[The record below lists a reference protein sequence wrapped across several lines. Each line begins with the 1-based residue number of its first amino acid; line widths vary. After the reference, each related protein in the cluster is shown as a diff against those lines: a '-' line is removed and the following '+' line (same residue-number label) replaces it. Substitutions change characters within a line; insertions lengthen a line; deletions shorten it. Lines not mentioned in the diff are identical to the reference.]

1 MLIVNSRHG
10 SEILSC
16 SNLEDSEGSEK
27 AGGKRVRKK
36 RGWIERFTS
45 FHLFSCKSVCWW
57 CCHVNS
63 SVSSTGRQG
72 LYLMIPLCFYSS
84 VTPESIN
91 FLIEFLTKKAFI
103 SFYLFHFILKVY
115 HVTIMFT
122 KLSPALSLPD
132 YTPDNQHR
140 CLSLVF
146 LYFSS
151 RPWWCIFG
159 CAKTNFPASAIK
171 CILISNWTQPGFV
184 YSNSS
189 IRVSEW
195 GVIAAGSHTAMSN
208 CSARSAG
215 TQIALKYVTDMVDKS
230 QGYLR
235 AQHPCT

>member
-1 MLIVNSRHG
+1 MFLFFRYSWVHQFSYRILDKKSFYFILFVSFYFE
-10 SEILSC
+10 SLSC
-16 SNLEDSEGSEK
+16 HNNVHK
-27 AGGKRVRKK
+27 A
-36 RGWIERFTS
+36 
-45 FHLFSCKSVCWW
+45 
-57 CCHVNS
+57 
-63 SVSSTGRQG
+63 
-72 LYLMIPLCFYSS
+72 
-84 VTPESIN
+84 
-91 FLIEFLTKKAFI
+91 
-103 SFYLFHFILKVY
+103 
-115 HVTIMFT
+115 
-122 KLSPALSLPD
+122 SPALSLPD

-208 CSARSAG
+208 CSLRSAG